1 VTLEFERL
9 ALTIAYVPNA
19 GEGLKRLDF
28 RVDEWERD
36 MRAHLTA
43 LAAGGK
49 LTVVGGDLP
58 LAKPTTPPMPED
70 PKPDAPKPDE
80 KKP

>member
-1 VTLEFERL
+1 MSSASTAWLQGQPALRRVYVWQTPLDTPEFTK
-9 ALTIAYVPNA
+9 ALS
-19 GEGLKRLDF
+19 
-28 RVDEWERD
+28 
-36 MRAHLTA
+36 
-43 LAAGGK
+43 AGGK

-70 PKPDAPKPDE
+70 PKPEAAKPDAPKPAE